1 MLEVNATLVSELR
14 QRTGVGFVDCKKAL
28 LETQGDIE
36 AAIIVLKKRGMVAAA
51 KKATRETH
59 EGIIESYIHM
69 GGRIGVLLELNCET
83 DFVAKNADFSQ
94 LAKDI
99 CMHIAASNPLYISR
113 DCVPQAVIDS
123 EKEIAMAQVA
133 GKPQNVIEKIVEG
146 KIDKWLHQICLLE
159 QPFVKNQDISVE
171 EHIASIVARI
181 GENIR
186 VGHFVRYQIGA

>member
-28 LETQGDIE
+28 VEAQGDIE

-113 DCVPQAVIDS
+113 DCVPQTAIDS
-123 EKEIAMAQVA
+123 EKEIATAQVS

-146 KIDKWLHQICLLE
+146 KIDKWFHQICLLE

-171 EHIASIVARI
+171 EHIASVVARI

-186 VGHFVRYQIGA
+186 VGRFTRYQIGA

>member
-1 MLEVNATLVSELR
+1 MSEINATLVSELR

-28 LETQGDIE
+28 LEAQGDIE

-83 DFVAKNADFSQ
+83 DFVAKNADFNQ
-94 LAKDI
+94 LARDI

-113 DCVPQAVIDS
+113 DCVPQASIDS

-146 KIDKWLHQICLLE
+146 KIDKWFHQICLLE
-159 QPFVKNQDISVE
+159 QVFVKNQDISVE
-171 EHIASIVARI
+171 EHIASVVARI

-186 VGHFVRYQIGA
+186 VGRFARYQIGA